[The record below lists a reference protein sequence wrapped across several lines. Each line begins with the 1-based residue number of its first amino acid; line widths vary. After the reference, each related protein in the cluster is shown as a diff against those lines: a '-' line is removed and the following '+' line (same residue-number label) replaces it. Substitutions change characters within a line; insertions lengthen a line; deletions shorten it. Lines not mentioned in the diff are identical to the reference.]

1 MAQAVEQAQKQRELS
16 KEALAADLERF
27 EAKVRSEL
35 DVKARLRR
43 DGLRIAAI
51 GAAAILLV
59 GGLVLLRARL
69 RRGEPEADGADP
81 ASLEDLAVELREIR
95 KELEKQRKGG
105 SGGQK
110 LALRALTAA
119 GSAGGTYV
127 ARQMLKRQRGGE
139 ENEGSRAG

>member
-16 KEALAADLERF
+16 KEALAADLGRF

-51 GAAAILLV
+51 AGGALLLV
-59 GGLVLLRARL
+59 GGLIVLRARL
-69 RRGEPEADGADP
+69 RKRGEGDDEDP
-81 ASLEDLAVELREIR
+81 ATIEDLAEELREIR

-105 SGGQK
+105 SGAQK
-110 LALRALTAA
+110 LLLRGLTAA
-119 GSAGGTYV
+119 GSAGGSYV
-127 ARQMLKRQRGGE
+127 ARQMMKRRGAE
-139 ENEGSRAG
+139 EESEQASAG

>member
-16 KEALAADLERF
+16 KEALAADLGRF

-51 GAAAILLV
+51 AGGALLLV
-59 GGLVLLRARL
+59 GGLIVLRARL
-69 RRGEPEADGADP
+69 RKRGEGDDEDP
-81 ASLEDLAVELREIR
+81 ATIEDLADELREIR

-105 SGGQK
+105 SGAQK
-110 LALRALTAA
+110 LLLRGLTAA
-119 GSAGGTYV
+119 GSAGGSYV
-127 ARQMLKRQRGGE
+127 ARQMMKRRGAE
-139 ENEGSRAG
+139 EESEQASAG

>member
-1 MAQAVEQAQKQRELS
+1 MAQAVEQAQTQRELS

-43 DGLRIAAI
+43 DGLRFAAI
-51 GAAAILLV
+51 GAAALLLV

-69 RRGEPEADGADP
+69 RGRDDADEADP
-81 ASLEDLAVELREIR
+81 ATLEDLADELREIR

-105 SGGQK
+105 SGAQK
-110 LALRALTAA
+110 LLLRGLTAA

-127 ARQMLKRQRGGE
+127 ARQMLRRQRGAQE
-139 ENEGSRAG
+139 DEQARAG